1 MWLHRSDSSDRTWN
15 VSSIFWDKIVL
26 PAEGRPST
34 SGQVTSKWKLR
45 RDDLLKISTKNH
57 TQSYFICTAAVL
69 KADLSETFVPPAGKK
84 LKGHKGWCDSAI
96 NEYQCWCCSH
106 CSRGKQRELFPMCAP
121 LSPHASIPISC
132 NYPHWEAGRADLEE
146 KGLNVRSYECKMW
159 FFGSSRLNWWWKM
172 NAYFFLKI
180 VEHQQQKRQQEE
192 RRSGGQRQR
201 GKK

>member
-1 MWLHRSDSSDRTWN
+1 MWLRRSDRTWN

-45 RDDLLKISTKNH
+45 RDDLLKVPTKNH

-69 KADLSETFVPPAGKK
+69 KADLSETFVPPAG
-84 LKGHKGWCDSAI
+84 HKGWCDTAI
-96 NEYQCWCCSH
+96 NEFQRWCCSH
-106 CSRGKQRELFPMCAP
+106 CSRGKHRELFPTCAP

-146 KGLNVRSYECKMW
+146 KGLTVRSYECKMW
-159 FFGSSRLNWWWKM
+159 FLGVRGRTGDGKWM
-172 NAYFFLKI
+172 HPFLKLLNI
-180 VEHQQQKRQQEE
+180 GSKKDNKKREDQEA
-192 RRSGGQRQR
+192 
-201 GKK
+201 K